1 VRILLV
7 GRTGQLGGDLLRH
20 RGTHEIVAPSREEL
34 DVCSPAAI
42 EAAIRP
48 GRYDWVVNT
57 AAFHDVPRCELEP
70 ETAFRVN
77 CVAVRD
83 LAAACDRAGTGLVTF
98 STDYV
103 FGGDKRTPYV
113 EDDAP
118 APLQVY
124 GITRLAGELAA
135 RAAAP
140 QRAVVVRTCGLY
152 GESGARQKGGNF
164 VDRRVAEGRTGVR
177 IEMGSDQTVS
187 PTSSADL
194 AVAVLRL
201 LEVPGLRPGVYHL
214 ANEGACTW
222 YEFTRAI
229 HEIMRFTGELV
240 PIDRGGRTGAMRRP
254 LYSALASVR
263 AAALGVRLPPWRDAL
278 ARYLVEKH
286 GAAPPRA

>member
-1 VRILLV
+1 VRIRLV

-20 RGTHEIVAPSREEL
+20 RGAHEIDAPARDEL

-83 LAAACDRAGTGLVTF
+83 LAAACRRADTRLATF

-103 FGGDKRTPYV
+103 FGGEKRTPY
-113 EDDAP
+113 EEGDAP
-118 APLQVY
+118 APLQIY

-135 RAAAP
+135 RSTAP
-140 QRAVVVRTCGLY
+140 DHAVVIRTCGLY
-152 GESGARQKGGNF
+152 GASGARQKGGNF
-164 VDRRVAEGRTGVR
+164 VDRRVADGRAGAR
-177 IEMGSDQTVS
+177 LEMGSDQTVS
-187 PTSSADL
+187 PTSTADL
-194 AVAVLRL
+194 APAL
-201 LEVPGLRPGVYHL
+201 LQLLAHPRVEPGVYHL
-214 ANEGACTW
+214 ASGGACTW

-229 HEIMRFTGELV
+229 YELMGFGGELV
-240 PIDRGGRTGAMRRP
+240 PVDRGGRSGEMRRP
-254 LYSALASVR
+254 LYSALACPR
-263 AAALGVRLPPWRDAL
+263 AAGMGIRMAPWRDAL
-278 ARYLVEKH
+278 ARYLAERYGV
-286 GAAPPRA
+286 ARAP